1 MAKIY
6 KALTE
11 DGMVEILGEVM
22 VEVSE
27 DVEKKHMTSLEQ
39 FDAMLAKEK
48 ELRDGYI
55 ASIATMEAER
65 PKLELEAKKVELKVR
80 E

>member
-1 MAKIY
+1 MAKTY

-11 DGMVEILGEVM
+11 DDIVETIEEVM

-27 DVEKKHMTSLEQ
+27 DVEKKHMTSLER
-39 FDAMLAKEK
+39 FDATLVREK

-55 ASIATMEAER
+55 ASIVRMEAER
-65 PKLELEAKKVELKVR
+65 PDLELEAQTVKLKSP
-80 E
+80 

>member
-11 DGMVEILGEVM
+11 DNTVEAVEEVM

-27 DVEKKHMTSLEQ
+27 DVEKKHMTSLER
-39 FDAMLAKEK
+39 FDATLVREK

-55 ASIATMEAER
+55 ASIANLEAER
-65 PKLELEAKKVELKVR
+65 PALELEAQTVKLKSP
-80 E
+80 